1 MDDDVWVQAPPPQSP
16 PQGYSDQVG
25 TGRFFTPDHRPIGS
39 EEDFM
44 EYVQGNIPTQLGQG
58 SNASAPFAFPVERP
72 LVQPL
77 PVHHVVQNVYLPY
90 VPSQLHNYEELHN
103 YVHGNHTYIQEL
115 SAKVSKNI

>member
-16 PQGYSDQVG
+16 PQGGSDQVG
-25 TGRFFTPDHRPIGS
+25 TGRFFTPDRRPIGS

-44 EYVQGNIPTQLGQG
+44 EYVQVNIPTQLGQG
-58 SNASAPFAFPVERP
+58 SHASAPFGFPVEQP

-90 VPSQLHNYEELHN
+90 VPLQSVNYEELHN
-103 YVHGNHTYIQEL
+103 YVHGNHIYTHSRAACE
-115 SAKVSKNI
+115 SF